1 MSGQVNLAVL
11 PQMADLPFGEPAWRS
26 ACEAALE
33 QRVDDPVLRDVQRA
47 CSEAGRWDGVYLL
60 SVLARL
66 ETSVLID
73 AQDRIFLDWGTAG
86 EVTLQPPVGARA
98 PFKLWVHTHPRFAS
112 YWSATDTH
120 SLALGATVVERA
132 MVLGQSGPKTSRN
145 FNPILIVKRDDCV
158 VKSSIQPGLNLSGN
172 NLEQGKHGVEDIN
185 HILREIKIPPL
196 PSYRLSDRLLNSR
209 KEPFSKRLAESGPLH
224 HWTDEPPVPW
234 DDWYAQHG
242 LLTEVNA

>member
-1 MSGQVNLAVL
+1 MSEQPNIAVL
-11 PQMADLPFGEPAWRS
+11 PQMADLPFGDVAWRR

-33 QRVDDPVLRDVQRA
+33 QRVDDPVLLDVQRS
-47 CSEAGRWDGVYLL
+47 CSAAGRWDGVYLL

-73 AQDRIFLDWGTAG
+73 AENRVFLDWGTAG

-112 YWSATDTH
+112 YWSSTDTH
-120 SLALGATVVERA
+120 SLALGAAVVERA
-132 MVLGQSGPKTSRN
+132 MVLGQPGPKAASNAR
-145 FNPILIVKRDDCV
+145 FVA
-158 VKSSIQPGLNLSGN
+158 
-172 NLEQGKHGVEDIN
+172 VEAG
-185 HILREIKIPPL
+185 P
-196 PSYRLSDRLLNSR
+196 
-209 KEPFSKRLAESGPLH
+209 RLARDGPLGE
-224 HWTDEPPVPW
+224 WTEEAPVPW

>member
-11 PQMADLPFGEPAWRS
+11 PQMADLPFGEPVWRS
-26 ACEAALE
+26 ACEAAVE

-60 SVLARL
+60 SVLACL

-86 EVTLQPPVGARA
+86 EVTLQPPVGAQA

-132 MVLGQSGPKTSRN
+132 MVLGQPGPKAARN
-145 FNPILIVKRDDCV
+145 ARF
-158 VKSSIQPGLNLSGN
+158 
-172 NLEQGKHGVEDIN
+172 VEV
-185 HILREIKIPPL
+185 EEGP
-196 PSYRLSDRLLNSR
+196 
-209 KEPFSKRLAESGPLH
+209 RLAQHGPLGE
-224 HWTDEPPVPW
+224 WTEETPVPW
-234 DDWYAQHG
+234 DDWYVQHG